1 MCHLYAQHCKGP
13 MVVRIGKTSQKKNTT
28 RKQLKKPCVS
38 LTYISCT
45 CIVMMMHI
53 LHPHMAYVL
62 ACSVS
67 VTRFDVRWTSDVLC
81 NTDTVQYHQS
91 KLVQHCRFNR
101 VRYTI
106 QAVHTAATADQSLA
120 PIADAVQQV
129 EAKLLQKKTELRK
142 FESEFRQV
150 CKPLPPCNGYTF
162 P

>member
-1 MCHLYAQHCKGP
+1 MSGGQQMCPATRGCKD
-13 MVVRIGKTSQKKNTT
+13 Q
-28 RKQLKKPCVS
+28 QQQQWQ
-38 LTYISCT
+38 Y
-45 CIVMMMHI
+45 
-53 LHPHMAYVL
+53 
-62 ACSVS
+62 
-67 VTRFDVRWTSDVLC
+67 
-81 NTDTVQYHQS
+81 TVQYHQS

-150 CKPLPPCNGYTF
+150 SKPLPPGTCQCAMPAVSPWCMTPFVTCVLEPGLLTRGVCLSG
-162 P
+162 PGSVTV